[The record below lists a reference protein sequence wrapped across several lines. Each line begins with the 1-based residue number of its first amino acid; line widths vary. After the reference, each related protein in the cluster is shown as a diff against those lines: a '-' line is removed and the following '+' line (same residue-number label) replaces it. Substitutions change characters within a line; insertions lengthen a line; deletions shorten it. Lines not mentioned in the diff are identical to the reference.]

1 MKLIKFYN
9 DGASSTIISQFADQF
24 NIDKNVMEIIYS
36 KGYRTS
42 EEISNFL
49 SPQSQPFVDP
59 FLLSGMKDC
68 CDKIKKAVE
77 CKKDI
82 LIFGDYDVDGISA
95 TSIMLITL
103 KKLGVD
109 ARYYLPNR
117 FIDGYGL
124 TNDVIDK
131 ICLDKKPDL
140 IITVDCG
147 ITCHNEVEYC
157 KKLGIDIV
165 VTDHHEIPEELPDT
179 IIVNPKIENQKY
191 SFTGLCGT
199 GVAFKISQA
208 LLGVNNCNDILPIA
222 CIATIADIV
231 PLTNENRTI
240 VAKGLKLFNK
250 YLPYGLKC
258 LFKQNKLN
266 LDKIEASDI
275 AFKIAPKLNAS
286 GRMGD
291 ASDSLELI
299 LETNPA
305 KVKVLIDK
313 INNHNLKRQELC
325 NKVFDDCM
333 KELQDKN
340 MSKLPAIILKSK
352 DWDSGIL
359 GIVCSRIL
367 EIYNRPVIL
376 FSESEG
382 ELKGS
387 ARSIE
392 DVNIHQV
399 LNSVKDIL
407 EVFGGHKVAAGLTL
421 KAEHFEE
428 FKNRVCSFMIENINT
443 KAFIPIEYYDLELSL
458 NDLSIKLFEDLKK
471 IEPCGCENAKPRF
484 MIKTSTI
491 KLTPLKLN
499 SPHAYIGINKKL
511 NLIFFNYLKHYPRLN
526 FGKEYQ
532 FVFELQTYNRG
543 VFKGIT
549 KTFSTGDE
557 VKDNANK
564 YFNAFKFNQFKYL
577 DYKGQ
582 ENNNIKVYNESDL
595 LNFVVDCSSNVFG
608 TCFVCFNIEKYK
620 SFISFYD
627 LKNIFEINFIDTN
640 TTGFNAI
647 NLCPLE
653 INFAKSYKR
662 IVFLDTVLDLSY
674 LSAINNVSDAEIYIP
689 EIDASD
695 KDLFVNLNLNRN
707 AIKNFYI
714 NILKIQNNLFTNILS
729 IYSKMVRDLK
739 YKISFNNF
747 LIYFYILTELKIINP
762 YLQDGLF
769 AFKINKNNKTE
780 LNNSKIYNT
789 ANLIRR
795 IYGKN

>member
-1 MKLIKFYN
+1 MKLLKFYN
-9 DGASSTIISQFADQF
+9 DGASSTDILQLANEF

-36 KGYRTS
+36 KGYRTIQ
-42 EEISNFL
+42 EISCFL
-49 SPQSQPFVDP
+49 SPTLQPFYDP
-59 FLLSGMKDC
+59 YLLSGMKEC
-68 CDKIKKAVE
+68 CDKIKDAVE
-77 CKKDI
+77 NKKDV

-103 KKLGVD
+103 KKLGID

-131 ICLDKKPDL
+131 ICKEKKPDL

-147 ITCHNEVEYC
+147 ITCYNEVEYC
-157 KKLGIDIV
+157 KKLGIDII
-165 VTDHHEIPEELPDT
+165 VTDHHETPDVLPKT
-179 IIVNPKIENQKY
+179 VVVNPKIEGQKY
-191 SFTGLCGT
+191 TFNGLCGT

-208 LLGVNNCNDILPIA
+208 LLGVNNCEDLLPIA
-222 CIATIADIV
+222 CIATISDIV
-231 PLTNENRTI
+231 PLTSENRII
-240 VAKGLKLFNK
+240 VAKGLKLLNK
-250 YLPYGLKC
+250 HLPYGLKC

-291 ASDSLELI
+291 ANDSLELI
-299 LETNPA
+299 LETNPS
-305 KVKVLIDK
+305 KVKNLIDK

-325 NKVFDDCM
+325 NKVYDDCLNQ
-333 KELQDKN
+333 LQNEN
-340 MSKLPAIILKSK
+340 MSNLPVIILKSCE
-352 DWDSGIL
+352 WDSGIL

-367 EIYNRPVIL
+367 EVYNRPVIL
-376 FSESEG
+376 FSEKNG

-421 KAEHFEE
+421 KAEYFEE
-428 FKNRVCSFMIENINT
+428 FKNRVSSFMVENINT
-443 KAFIPIEYYDLELSL
+443 KAFIPIEYYDLELSTS
-458 NDLSIKLFEDLKK
+458 DLTEKLFEDLKK
-471 IEPCGCENAKPRF
+471 IEPCGCENSKPKF
-484 MIKTSTI
+484 MIKTNSI
-491 KLTPLKLN
+491 KVTSLKTN

-526 FGKEYQ
+526 FGNEYK
-532 FVFELQTYNRG
+532 FIFELQTFNKG

-549 KTFSTGDE
+549 KTFSTSDE
-557 VKDNANK
+557 VKDNASK

-577 DYKGQ
+577 NYKGQ
-582 ENNNIKVYNESDL
+582 ENKNVKVYQERDL
-595 LNFVVDCSSNVFG
+595 LDFVVDCSSNVFG

-620 SFISFYD
+620 KFIASYD
-627 LKNIFEINFIDTN
+627 LRNIFEINFIDTN

-662 IVFLDTVLDLSY
+662 IVFLDCVLDLSY
-674 LSAINNVSDAEIYIP
+674 LSAINNISNAEIFIP
-689 EIDASD
+689 EIDATD
-695 KDLFVNLNLNRN
+695 RDLFNILNLNRS

-714 NILKIQNNLFTNILS
+714 NLLKIENNLFTNILS
-729 IYSKMVRDLK
+729 VYTKMVKDLK
-739 YKISFNNF
+739 YKINFNNF
-747 LIYFYILTELKIINP
+747 LIYFYILSELKIISSYN
-762 YLQDGLF
+762 QEGLYC
-769 AFKINKNNKTE
+769 FKINKSIKTE
-780 LNNSKIYNT
+780 LNNSKIYNI

-795 IYGKN
+795 IYGRN